1 MPHVAALDGEQEMG
15 ALEQVAQL
23 IREAREDLAADLD
36 RMDTIDELRARK
48 AAFLEEAEEHERMV
62 AEGGSDAAVHAILA
76 RGLRQKASVAQMS
89 IDHVMH
95 AARITQALV
104 DEHDLAQR
112 AIQHETPM
120 QYWCRAARSLHHCG
134 YPSPITINETAYCLD
149 APEFVPAGSCEHA
162 ADEREALTARE
173 VA

>member
-1 MPHVAALDGEQEMG
+1 MPHVAALDGEQEMNG
-15 ALEQVAQL
+15 FERVAQL
-23 IREAREDLAADLD
+23 IREAGAELSSDLD

-48 AAFLEEAEEHERMV
+48 AALLEAAEEHERMV
-62 AEGGSDAAVHAILA
+62 AEGAADAAVHAILA
-76 RGLRQKASVAQMS
+76 RGLRQKAAVAQMS

-134 YPSPITINETAYCLD
+134 YPSPITIDEAAYCLD
-149 APEFVPAGSCEHA
+149 APEYVPAGSCEHMS
-162 ADEREALTARE
+162 DDRETLTTRE